1 MEEELLE
8 ENSEDM
14 IAIPLGDEPGGAE
27 EEPGAAEE
35 GAEGG
40 AEDQGEEE
48 PGEDGAEGQGGEEM
62 SMEKRHRQAFGRRA
76 REEAAR
82 EEAARAAAH
91 QAEIDA
97 VYAKAYAGQLDPYHG
112 HKPIRT
118 EQDYLAYIDAR
129 RKEEQRQSMEAMKDH
144 GVDPEL
150 LQQLIDDAVKENPAV
165 KQAGAAVQQANAAM
179 EAAKAEQTARQV
191 EQEMAV
197 IRTLDPTIKTADDLH
212 EKYPDSW
219 DRTLELC
226 RKGVS
231 LSEAFKIANFDAL
244 LKSKGAAIRQ
254 GEKNLRDS
262 KAHLK
267 NTKNSNQ
274 STVTMPR
281 AVLEEFRR
289 INPGK
294 SDAEYAAFYLRQHK
308 DK

>member
-1 MEEELLE
+1 MEEELLKE
-8 ENSEDM
+8 DNEDM

-27 EEPGAAEE
+27 EEPGAAGEE
-35 GAEGG
+35 GAEG
-40 AEDQGEEE
+40 APEDQGEEE
-48 PGEDGAEGQGGEEM
+48 PGEDGAEGQGGREMTPEE
-62 SMEKRHRQAFGRRA
+62 RHRQAAARRA
-76 REEAAR
+76 RED
-82 EEAARAAAH
+82 AARAAAH

-129 RKEEQRQSMEAMKDH
+129 RKEEQRQNMEAMKDH

-281 AVLEEFRR
+281 AVLEEFRH